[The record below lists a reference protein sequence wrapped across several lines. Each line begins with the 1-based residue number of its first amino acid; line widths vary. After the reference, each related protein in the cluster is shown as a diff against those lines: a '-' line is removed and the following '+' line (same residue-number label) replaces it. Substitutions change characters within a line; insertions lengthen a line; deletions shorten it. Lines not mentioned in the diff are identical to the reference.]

1 MTPTLP
7 AAARRRRLAC
17 RALAGAAVLCCAAG
31 LPAPAWAGP
40 AADKR
45 VLDAD
50 ELDARCEAV
59 LARLTARNPGA
70 RALVDKASGVLV
82 FPDVLAGGAVAGVE
96 QGDGMMR
103 GAGGDKAYYRLIGA
117 SLGAQAG
124 MASRAVVLVFLTGQA
139 LERFRASQGWTV
151 GVDGSVS
158 VLSLGI
164 GASVDSNTVRGDI
177 VGFVLTNG
185 GIMISL
191 SLVGTRITRI
201 ES

>member
-1 MTPTLP
+1 MTRTLP
-7 AAARRRRLAC
+7 PAAMQRRLVC
-17 RALAGAAVLCCAAG
+17 QALAGAAVLCCAAG
-31 LPAPAWAGP
+31 LPAATWAG
-40 AADKR
+40 AAGKL

-50 ELDARCEAV
+50 ELDTRCEAV
-59 LARLTARNPGA
+59 LARLYVRNPGA
-70 RALVDKASGVLV
+70 RALVGKSSGVLV

-103 GAGGDKAYYRLIGA
+103 GAGGDKAYYRLVGA
-117 SLGAQAG
+117 SLGVQAG
-124 MASRAVVLVFLTGQA
+124 MGSKAVVLVFLTEQA

-158 VLSLGI
+158 ILSLGI

-177 VGFVLTNG
+177 VGFVLTNS
-185 GIMISL
+185 GIMINL
-191 SLVGTRITRI
+191 SMVGTRITRI

>member
-1 MTPTLP
+1 M
-7 AAARRRRLAC
+7 RRRLAC
-17 RALAGAAVLCCAAG
+17 QALAKVAVLCCAAG
-31 LPAPAWAGP
+31 LPLPAWAR
-40 AADKR
+40 AADKL

-59 LARLTARNPGA
+59 LARLYARNPGA
-70 RALVDKASGVLV
+70 RSLVGKSSGVLV
-82 FPDVLAGGAVAGVE
+82 FPDVLAGGALAGVE

-103 GAGGDKAYYRLIGA
+103 GAGGDKSYYRLVGA

-124 MASRAVVLVFLTGQA
+124 MGSKAVVLVFLTQQA
-139 LERFRASQGWTV
+139 LERFQASRGWTV

-158 VLSLGI
+158 ILSLGI
-164 GASVDSNTVRGDI
+164 GASLDSNTVRGDI
-177 VGFVLTNG
+177 VGFVLANS
-185 GIMISL
+185 GIMINL